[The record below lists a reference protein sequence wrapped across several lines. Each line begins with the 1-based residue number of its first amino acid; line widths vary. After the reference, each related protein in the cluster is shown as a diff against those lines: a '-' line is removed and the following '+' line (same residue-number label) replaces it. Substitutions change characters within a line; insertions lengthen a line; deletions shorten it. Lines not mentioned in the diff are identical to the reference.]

1 MTRTGSGGKKCSGKV
16 ATSSC
21 EVDTWR
27 IIPVR
32 KWLKTMVNKSP
43 PKKKIRVSTK
53 LRPRKLTWNLK
64 IMLLMGISSSNGSFS
79 GFMLVFGGVNY
90 ISSYQNT

>member
-1 MTRTGSGGKKCSGKV
+1 MTWTGSGGKKCSGKV

-43 PKKKIRVSTK
+43 PKKKSESQR
-53 LRPRKLTWNLK
+53 
-64 IMLLMGISSSNGSFS
+64 
-79 GFMLVFGGVNY
+79 NY
-90 ISSYQNT
+90 AQENSHGT

>member
-1 MTRTGSGGKKCSGKV
+1 MTWPDSGGKKCSGKV

-21 EVDTWR
+21 VVDTWR

-43 PKKKIRVSTK
+43 KEFQSLNEITPQETNMEPENDAFNNRGCK
-53 LRPRKLTWNLK
+53 LHLFLSKYL
-64 IMLLMGISSSNGSFS
+64 I
-79 GFMLVFGGVNY
+79 
-90 ISSYQNT
+90 